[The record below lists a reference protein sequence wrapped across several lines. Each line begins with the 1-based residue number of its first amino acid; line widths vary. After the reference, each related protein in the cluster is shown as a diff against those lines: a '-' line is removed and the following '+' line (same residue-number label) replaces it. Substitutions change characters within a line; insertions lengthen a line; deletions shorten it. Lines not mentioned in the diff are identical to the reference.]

1 MKLEDLSIRV
11 TRRTRRAPARWRWEW
26 LRFWRPKTQS
36 GRLTATAESVLFPLL
51 ILAAGL
57 KLRPE
62 DPLGAHAG
70 FPWVWFG
77 PWLVAVRY
85 GAGYGLF
92 GVALYAGFWKLAPQ
106 LTGLAMPGGFPAE
119 FFLGGMLMTL
129 VLGEFGAAFRN
140 RQVLHREVTRDLTAR
155 LERTKRR
162 LFVIKEALATLEQE
176 LTDRPMT
183 LRDALLDLRR
193 AFAFQGNR
201 PVQPLPG
208 APPGLPPPRPMP
220 DPRAFLQLLSQSC
233 RLVEAGVFIRELGP
247 QGLHWRLAFSLGQSL
262 PALDPA
268 HPLINRALETREA
281 VHVAQEAS
289 TDAGLNAWVFAAPL
303 RLDEYDEPD
312 ALLAV
317 HSMPFMSF
325 EENNLQRLQVL
336 CASYLD
342 FTQLELS
349 VEDVRS
355 AWVQAPI
362 SLQQEWAQLSD
373 LGQKFRLHSYCAL
386 WSGQGRVSDDA
397 LSEFAGL
404 QPVESSTWTLK
415 GRAGKPALVVVL
427 PLLSAAGLANYRRDM
442 VQVLGQILGRSNQR
456 PDQAFDLD
464 FIQVSGPAS
473 FIELRRLLESP
484 AEKSVQAAMPPQG
497 PGIPPG
503 QTRTPATAGADRAP
517 VEPPADRPRRP

>member
-1 MKLEDLSIRV
+1 MRLDDLSIRV
-11 TRRTRRAPARWRWEW
+11 TRRTRRAPVRWRWQW
-26 LRFWRPKTQS
+26 LRFWRPRTQS
-36 GRLTATAESVLFPLL
+36 GRLVATTESVLLPLL
-51 ILAAGL
+51 VLGLGL
-57 KLRPE
+57 KLRPD

-70 FPWVWFG
+70 FPWAWFG

-92 GVALYAGFWKLAPQ
+92 GVALYAGFWRVASQWFGLPAP
-106 LTGLAMPGGFPAE
+106 GAFPGE

-129 VLGEFGAAFRN
+129 ILGEFGAAFRN

-162 LFVIKEALATLEQE
+162 LFVVKEALATLEQE

-193 AFAFQGNR
+193 AFAFQGDR
-201 PVQPLPG
+201 PVQSLPD
-208 APPGLPPPRPMP
+208 APPGLSPPRPMP

-233 RLVEAGVFIRELGP
+233 RLVEAGVFVREQQA
-247 QGLHWRLAFSLGQSL
+247 QGLRWRLAFSLGQNL
-262 PALDPA
+262 PGIDPT
-268 HPLINRALETREA
+268 HPLVNRALETREA
-281 VHVAQEAS
+281 VHIAQEGAAD
-289 TDAGLNAWVFAAPL
+289 TATNPWVFAAPL

-325 EENNLQRLQVL
+325 EEHNLQRLQVL

-362 SLQQEWAQLSD
+362 GLQQEWAQLGE
-373 LGQKFRLHSYCAL
+373 LGRKFKLHSYCAL

-415 GRAGKPALVVVL
+415 GRAGKPALVVLL

-442 VQVLGQILGRSNQR
+442 VQVLGQILARSNQR

-464 FIQVSGPAS
+464 FVQVSGPAS
-473 FIELRRLLESP
+473 FIELRRLLESSP
-484 AEKSVQAAMPPQG
+484 APSQG
-497 PGIPPG
+497 TADV
-503 QTRTPATAGADRAP
+503 TRARTAEIAT
-517 VEPPADRPRRP
+517 DRPTAP

>member
-1 MKLEDLSIRV
+1 MKLDDLSIRV
-11 TRRTRRAPARWRWEW
+11 TRGTRRAALHWRWQW
-26 LRFWRPKTQS
+26 LRFWRPRTRS
-36 GRLTATAESVLFPLL
+36 GRLVAATESVLLPLL
-51 ILAAGL
+51 VLGLGL
-57 KLRPE
+57 KLRPD

-70 FPWVWFG
+70 FPWAWFG
-77 PWLVAVRY
+77 PWLIAVRY

-92 GVALYAGFWKLAPQ
+92 GVAFYAGFWRLAPQ
-106 LTGLAMPGGFPAE
+106 WLGLPEPGVFPAE

-129 VLGEFGAAFRN
+129 ILGEFGAAFRK
-140 RQVLHREVTRDLTAR
+140 RQVVHREITRDLTAR

-162 LFVIKEALATLEQE
+162 LFVVKEALATLEQE
-176 LTDRPMT
+176 LADRPMT

-201 PVQPLPG
+201 PVQPQPD
-208 APPGLPPPRPMP
+208 ATPGLPPPRPMP

-233 RLVEAGVFIRELGP
+233 RLVEAGVFVRE
-247 QGLHWRLAFSLGQSL
+247 QQAEGLHWRLAFSLGRNL
-262 PALDPA
+262 PDIDPT
-268 HPLINRALETREA
+268 HPLINRTLDTREA
-281 VHVAQEAS
+281 VHIAQEGAAD
-289 TDAGLNAWVFAAPL
+289 TATNPWVFAAPL

-325 EENNLQRLQVL
+325 EEHNLQRLQVL

-342 FTQLELS
+342 FTQLELG

-362 SLQQEWAQLSD
+362 GLQQEWAQLSD
-373 LGQKFRLHSYCAL
+373 LGRKFRLHSYCAL

-415 GRAGKPALVVVL
+415 GRAGKPALVVLL

-442 VQVLGQILGRSNQR
+442 VQELAKILARSNQR

-464 FIQVSGPAS
+464 FIPISGPAS
-473 FIELRRLLESP
+473 FIELRRLLEFAPPS
-484 AEKSVQAAMPPQG
+484 PQG
-497 PGIPPG
+497 
-503 QTRTPATAGADRAP
+503 AADAAGARRGRIATDRSTL
-517 VEPPADRPRRP
+517 R

>member
-1 MKLEDLSIRV
+1 MKLDKLSIRV
-11 TRRTRRAPARWRWEW
+11 TRRMRGESARWRWQW
-26 LRFWRPKTQS
+26 LRYWRPNTQS
-36 GRLTATAESVLFPLL
+36 GRVVAVFESVLLPVLVL
-51 ILAAGL
+51 WLGWA
-57 KLRPE
+57 LRPD

-70 FPWVWFG
+70 FPWAWFG
-77 PWLVAVRY
+77 PWLIAVRY

-92 GVALYAGFWKLAPQ
+92 GVAFYAAFWKFGPQ
-106 LTGLAMPGGFPAE
+106 LLPPVPATAFPAE

-129 VLGEFGAAFRN
+129 ILGEFGAAFRN
-140 RQVLHREVTRDLTAR
+140 RQVLHREVTKDLSAR

-162 LFVIKEALATLEQE
+162 LYVVKEALSTLEQE

-193 AFAFQGNR
+193 TFTFQGDR
-201 PVQPLPG
+201 PALA
-208 APPGLPPPRPMP
+208 APAHAPGLPAPAPLP

-233 RLVEAGVFIRELGP
+233 RLVEAGIFVREISP
-247 QGLHWRLAFSLGQSL
+247 EGLQWRLAASLGQTL
-262 PALDPA
+262 PALDLEDA
-268 HPLINRALETREA
+268 LINRILETHQSVHIAQAVLNEA
-281 VHVAQEAS
+281 E
-289 TDAGLNAWVFAAPL
+289 NNPWVFAAPL
-303 RLDEYDEPD
+303 RLDTYDEVD

-317 HSMPFMSF
+317 HTMPFMSF

-342 FTQLELS
+342 FSQLELG

-373 LGQKFRLHSYCAL
+373 LGQKFKLRSYCAV

-415 GRAGKPALVVVL
+415 GRGDKPALVVLL
-427 PLLSAAGLANYRRDM
+427 PLLSSAGLANYRRDM
-442 VQVLGQILGRSNQR
+442 VTLLGQILGRSGAS

-464 FIQVSGPAS
+464 FLEVSGAS
-473 FIELRRLLESP
+473 SFMELRRLLSSP
-484 AEKSVQAAMPPQG
+484 TAAKV
-497 PGIPPG
+497 
-503 QTRTPATAGADRAP
+503 ADAP
-517 VEPPADRPRRP
+517 